1 MTKENMKNPEDYNV
15 RAVERALQIL
25 ECFDDEHSERGI
37 SEISQAVGLHKA
49 TAHRI
54 VTTLS
59 NFGYLERA
67 SDGQKYR
74 LGIQLA
80 TLGSRVMNRMDLRSE
95 ALPYMQELVRQWDE
109 VCDLSIFDQG
119 LVFYIEV
126 LQDNH
131 ALKISA
137 SVGQALPAHC
147 TASGK
152 MFLAHLPSNELEKY
166 LSQPLVS
173 HTENTISSPDE
184 LRKRLKEIRKL
195 GYAIDHEEF
204 EEGVSSVAAPIR
216 NTQGQVVAVLSMPG
230 PTNRMTADRLTEIA
244 KSLVTAAQD
253 ISNKLGWRL
262 EGD

>member
-1 MTKENMKNPEDYNV
+1 MKKPEDYNV

-25 ECFDDEHSERGI
+25 NCFDDEHSERGI

-54 VTTLS
+54 VTTLL

-80 TLGSRVMNRMDLRSE
+80 TLGSRVVNRMDLRSE
-95 ALPYMQELVRQWDE
+95 ALPYMEKLVEQWDE
-109 VCDLSIFDQG
+109 ACDLSIFDQG
-119 LVFYIEV
+119 YVFYVEV

-131 ALKISA
+131 ALQISA
-137 SVGQALPAHC
+137 SVGQTLPAHC

-152 MFLAHLPSNELEKY
+152 VFLAHLPPNELEKY

-173 HTENTISSPDE
+173 YTENTISSPDG
-184 LRKRLKEIRKL
+184 LRKQLEEIRER
-195 GYAIDHEEF
+195 GYAFDHEEL
-204 EEGVSSVAAPIR
+204 EEGISSVAAPIR
-216 NTQGQVVAVLSMPG
+216 NRKGLVVAVLSMPG
-230 PTNRMTADRLTEIA
+230 PTNRMTPDRLHEMA
-244 KSLVTAAQD
+244 GSLVTAAAN

-262 EGD
+262 KGG

>member
-1 MTKENMKNPEDYNV
+1 MSKENIKNPEDYNV

-80 TLGSRVMNRMDLRSE
+80 TLGSRVVNRMDLRSE
-95 ALPYMQELVRQWDE
+95 ALPYMQELVKQWDE

-119 LVFYIEV
+119 SVFYIEV

-137 SVGQALPAHC
+137 SVGQSLPAHC

-152 MFLAHLPSNELEKY
+152 MFLAHLPTRELEKY
-166 LSQPLVS
+166 LSQSLAS
-173 HTENTISSPDE
+173 HTENTISSPE
-184 LRKRLKEIRKL
+184 VLRKQLEEIRKQ
-195 GYAIDHEEF
+195 GYAIDQEEY
-204 EEGVSSVAAPIR
+204 EEGISSVAAPITNR
-216 NTQGQVVAVLSMPG
+216 KGQVIAVISMPG
-230 PTNRMTADRLTEIA
+230 PTNRMMPDRLCEIA
-244 KSLVTAAQD
+244 KPLVSAAQN
-253 ISNKLGWRL
+253 ISKKLGWHS
-262 EGD
+262 EGS